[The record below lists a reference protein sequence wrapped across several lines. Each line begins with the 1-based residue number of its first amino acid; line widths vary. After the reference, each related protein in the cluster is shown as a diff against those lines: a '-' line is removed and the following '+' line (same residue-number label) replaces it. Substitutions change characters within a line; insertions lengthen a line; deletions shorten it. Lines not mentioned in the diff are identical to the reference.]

1 MGELVGGERK
11 WNCAGLD
18 GGTRVCVGES
28 SSSVFNRRGSKEGW
42 RPSELNGAG
51 GKNRGSPTKSRVT
64 WVGCVG
70 ELVRG
75 EINGIVQG
83 WIVLMCVSD
92 SIAAGKRLEE
102 GLASF

>member
-1 MGELVGGERK
+1 MCWREEQQFVQLKRLEE
-11 WNCAGLD
+11 GLA
-18 GGTRVCVGES
+18 S
-28 SSSVFNRRGSKEGW
+28 F
-42 RPSELNGAG
+42 ELNGRG
-51 GKNRGSPTKSRVT
+51 GKNRGTPTKSRVSR
-64 WVGCVG
+64 VGCAG

>member
-1 MGELVGGERK
+1 MCWRAEQQFVQLKRLEE
-11 WNCAGLD
+11 GLA
-18 GGTRVCVGES
+18 S
-28 SSSVFNRRGSKEGW
+28 F
-42 RPSELNGAG
+42 ELNGRG

-75 EINGIVQG
+75 ELNGIVQG
-83 WIVLMCVSD
+83 WIVLMCVLD
-92 SIAAGKRLEE
+92 SIAAVKRLEV